1 MQFVCNNCKA
11 KYEIPPDRITGR
23 ILKIRCRECGNV
35 IEIRGDAILA
45 KGGDKPKAAPGPSG
59 KAGVLPS
66 SLLKDKFKAS
76 FTKAKP
82 LKISSAAAAPRPAAE
97 PATKADKLLKM
108 AQKAEARAMEMKES
122 DKWYV
127 AIKSSP
133 VGPVNKAKVRAYIRK
148 ADLTLSSLVW
158 REGFNDWKPL
168 KTVPEL
174 SQIFDEV
181 RAEIQ
186 RPEAIDIAA
195 RLKRAAAQP
204 SPASKPP
211 PAPRPARS
219 RVAVAAAAAPQAV
232 ELEPIDSLASLPPP
246 EAAGPAAP
254 QAAASP
260 IDDALRGYYVGRIDA
275 QGSLPGMESM
285 RPSYIAEYMPAGY
298 PLAAEHESLPRR
310 LMQSRLFLLVGGS
323 AALLAGF
330 AIMIIVMV
338 AMEKKKDRGGENAV
352 VKEKETPLVPPGV
365 EEPVGDGDLL
375 AGLII
380 SVEEVME
387 SEGETAEEDTP
398 KVKGTLAMKSKKT
411 TESVFKT
418 TVADMPDVEEHS
430 IASSELKKKVSQKE
444 SEGAVK
450 GKNGLSDDQ
459 IKSTV
464 IERSKTIQRCYEKV
478 LGKGMGID
486 EQIKVKVQ
494 VTVGIS
500 GKVTKVRVISVT
512 KYGNFLTPCI
522 ENGIKTWTFPKSDAP
537 SEFIFPVLL
546 TPKT

>member
-45 KGGDKPKAAPGPSG
+45 RAGDKPKAAPGPSG
-59 KAGVLPS
+59 KAGALPS

-76 FTKAKP
+76 FTKGKP
-82 LKISSAAAAPRPAAE
+82 LKISSAAPRTAAE
-97 PATKADKLLKM
+97 PATRADKLLKM

-168 KTVPEL
+168 RTVPEL

-204 SPASKPP
+204 APASKPP
-211 PAPRPARS
+211 PAPRPDRS
-219 RVAVAAAAAPQAV
+219 RAAAPAAPRAV
-232 ELEPIDSLASLPPP
+232 ELAPIDSLASLPPP
-246 EAAGPAAP
+246 EAAAPAAP
-254 QAAASP
+254 QPTATP

-275 QGSLPGMESM
+275 QGSLPGMESV

-298 PLAAEHESLPRR
+298 PVAAEHESLLRR
-310 LMQSRLFLLVGGS
+310 LVQSRLFLLIGGS

-338 AMEKKKDRGGENAV
+338 AMEKKKDRGAENTV
-352 VKEKETPLVPPGV
+352 VKEKEAPLVPAGGG
-365 EEPVGDGDLL
+365 EPVGDGDLL

-387 SEGETAEEDTP
+387 SEGETAEEDTH
-398 KVKGTLAMKSKKT
+398 KGKGTLAAKSKKT
-411 TESVFKT
+411 TEFKT
-418 TVADMPDVEEHS
+418 TVSDMPDVEETS
-430 IASSELKKKVSQKE
+430 IASSSLKKKVSQHE

-464 IERSKTIQRCYEKV
+464 VERSKTIQRCYEKV

-522 ENGIKTWTFPKSDAP
+522 ENGIKTWTFPKADAP